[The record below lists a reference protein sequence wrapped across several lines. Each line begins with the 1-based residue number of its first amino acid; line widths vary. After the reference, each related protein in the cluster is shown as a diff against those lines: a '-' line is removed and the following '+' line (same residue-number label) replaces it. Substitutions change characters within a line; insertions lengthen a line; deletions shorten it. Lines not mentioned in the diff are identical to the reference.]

1 MAKKFWKFQDVVETN
16 GTELVITGPISDESW
31 FGDEATPSQLRKELA
46 EYKGQN
52 LTVSLNSGGGD
63 VFAGLEMYNA
73 LRELDAEVTIR
84 VDGLAASIASI
95 IAMAGNKII
104 MSPGALM
111 MIHRPSVY
119 AGGNVDDLDKAKQV
133 LLKIEESITPIYA
146 ERTGLDKEKIAEML
160 EAETWMTADEAVEL
174 GFANEAIHLEKA
186 DLKAT
191 IQNALNGNF
200 AFSMQATKDSIKSLA
215 EKLESE
221 DQEDVAKPIEAETL
235 NQAQADDDSE
245 EAEEEV
251 KTDVA
256 EDTDETVIDEPV
268 IEEVTN
274 TLEAETNEIVEEDT
288 MEDVALSQVLE
299 PKAQATVEVKA
310 DMKSYLKS
318 KDAMEAFA
326 HVLEDQAGKT
336 SDDVRQAWKNHLE
349 VKMGVSNPEILLPTA
364 LITEIEDAFK
374 TGGEIWNKVT
384 KTGADVFRAAWD
396 TVTGEDSRAKGYNR
410 DEAEDK
416 AEETI
421 TIADRV
427 LRPQFIYKYITLNKE
442 DVKNQRSTGA
452 LVKYVLTELPRRIVR
467 EIERAI
473 VIGDGRL
480 AGSDYKI
487 DSFVAVK
494 TDAAAN
500 NAFAETYVPVVG
512 ESRYASLLRAKDQL
526 EADGPVVLIAKKG
539 YLTELLLEENINGGF
554 LFAPG
559 TNLGALLGFADVI
572 EPDWMT
578 EDLDNDAYLVVL
590 ANYKT
595 VGDSSIESFT
605 NFILK
610 TNKQEYLQ
618 EVYAGGGL
626 TVRKSAVAIAADV
639 VSS

>member
-31 FGDEATPSQLRKELA
+31 FGDEATPSQLRQELA

-111 MIHRPSVY
+111 MVHRPSVY

-174 GFANEAIHLEKA
+174 GFADEAIHLERA

-191 IQNALNGNF
+191 IQNALNGTF

-221 DQEDVAKPIEAETL
+221 EQDVAEPIEAETL
-235 NQAQADDDSE
+235 IQAETSDESE

-251 KTDVA
+251 ETDVA
-256 EDTDETVIDEPV
+256 DDTDETVIDEPA
-268 IEEVTN
+268 EEELTN

-299 PKAQATVEVKA
+299 PKAQATVEVKP

-318 KDAMEAFA
+318 KDSMEAFA
-326 HVLEDQAGKT
+326 HILEEQAGKT
-336 SDDVRQAWKNHLE
+336 SEDVRQAWKNHLE

-396 TVTGEDSRAKGYNR
+396 VVSGEDSRAKGYNR
-410 DEAEDK
+410 TAEENK
-416 AEETI
+416 AEELI

-487 DSFVAVK
+487 DSFVAIK
-494 TDAAAN
+494 ADAALN
-500 NAFAETYVPVVG
+500 NVFAETYVPVVG

-539 YLTELLLEENINGGF
+539 YLTELLLEENVNGGF

-572 EPDWMT
+572 EPDWMS

-626 TVRKSAVAIAADV
+626 TVPKSAVAIAADV
-639 VSS
+639 ISS